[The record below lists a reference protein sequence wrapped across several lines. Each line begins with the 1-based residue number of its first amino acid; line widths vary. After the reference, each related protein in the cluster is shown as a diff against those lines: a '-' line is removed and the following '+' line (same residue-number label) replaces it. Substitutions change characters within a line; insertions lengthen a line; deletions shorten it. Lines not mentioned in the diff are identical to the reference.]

1 MVGALLRRG
10 LGGGRVPTE
19 VETAQ
24 LAAAWRPEVL
34 KRLVALLDKDSELE
48 PEPEPEKEE
57 NDGGK
62 DDEKDDKEEKDEV
75 FKWTLNVVTGTD
87 TDTAQPPPHVR
98 GGVAGLCDLYRS
110 LHQCLATSP
119 ARQLQLT
126 SALCAN
132 PDLPRLVWREMRG
145 GDKRASMV
153 AAAAKNDGSLATHP
167 ATVRRMPTPGLTSWL
182 WSSGF
187 VQLRRCCCA
196 TGDASSV
203 PWHRGV
209 PVPRDGRRRAARR

>member
-10 LGGGRVPTE
+10 LGAGRVPTE

-48 PEPEPEKEE
+48 SEPEPEPEPEPEE

-75 FKWTLNVVTGTD
+75 FKWTLNIVTGTD

-110 LHQCLATSP
+110 LHHCLATSP

-182 WSSGF
+182 WSFGVRATQTRLLCNRRRFVCSLASG
-187 VQLRRCCCA
+187 CSCA
-196 TGDASSV
+196 T
-203 PWHRGV
+203 
-209 PVPRDGRRRAARR
+209 